1 MGSSKAKEVSRLVE
15 VGITQRRF
23 YLQTLR
29 YLFLWLV
36 IIHIASVGFFS
47 WREWQ
52 KPMKDSYPR
61 IIAGLLKYVSQSEKY
76 SWVDWMLGRE
86 KPGDIEK
93 CLGYVNLYTK
103 KWLIIASRKAFWWE
117 AGWSALF
124 CVSLAVRGRRRAQK
138 TRRGM
143 EREDGLT
150 LRSKKGRIIIPCRR
164 QKFLSPFPSYF
175 KIPYEYENLG
185 LLVLGASGFG
195 KTVFLNYLLKSI
207 LENKPYND
215 HEQKIIIHNA
225 KGDFTSYFHGRDDTV
240 LFSFTDPR
248 GVSWNLLQDLFSFQ
262 FKPSLEVGG
271 IASCL
276 IPPGDDIWRVG
287 ARQIVSG
294 MLLHILL
301 TKHGK
306 VSNADIRNFLQ
317 LTPKE
322 TYDVLMQLP
331 ETQRYA
337 LPLQKAE
344 AESNVSFSFAVSTTP
359 RIMEIFDPLDDEAN
373 FSLRRDFLDNPKKQ
387 ILIIQ
392 SHPKVR
398 ERLKNLLALAF
409 QVLIQELLSRENID
423 LYPRTLLS
431 KKQYWFILDEF
442 FSLGRIPSLRDALTA
457 GRSKGMSLVIATQE
471 FGGIQEN
478 YPERGF
484 LDQLKGNTAVKAC
497 FRLGSDVDLKVAS
510 DLFSN
515 SEITGLQESHSLG
528 VVDYRDGVQESEK
541 IEKRQ
546 VVLPGEIQRLRK
558 NEFFASVPGQPVSRY
573 QTKYFEPPKIA
584 PAREEY
590 PPGHWERETEF
601 SKAVRPK
608 SKEEAKAPG
617 GEKALPGP
625 GQI

>member
-36 IIHIASVGFFS
+36 IIYIASIGFFT

-52 KPMKDSYPR
+52 KPLLSSYPR
-61 IIAGLLKYVSQSEKY
+61 IIAGLVKYIFQNEEY
-76 SWVDWMLGRE
+76 SWVDWMLGRG
-86 KPGDIEK
+86 KSGDINKYLEYIK
-93 CLGYVNLYTK
+93 LYTK
-103 KWLIIASRKAFWWE
+103 TWLIIASRKVFWWE
-117 AGWSALF
+117 VGWLAVF
-124 CVSLAVRGRRRAQK
+124 CISLIVRGRRRAQK
-138 TRRGM
+138 RHRGV

-150 LRSKKGRIIIPCRR
+150 FRSKKGRIIVPCRR
-164 QKFLSPFPSYF
+164 QKLLSPLPSYF
-175 KIPYEYENLG
+175 KVPYEYENLG
-185 LLVLGASGFG
+185 LLVMGASGFG
-195 KTVFLNYLLKSI
+195 KTVFLNYLLKNI
-207 LENKPYND
+207 LKNKPYND
-215 HEQKIIIHNA
+215 HKQKIIIHDA
-225 KGDFTSYFHGRDDTV
+225 KGDFTSYFYGRDDTI

-248 GVSWNLLQDLFSFQ
+248 GVSWDLLRDLFSFQ
-262 FKPSLEVGG
+262 FKPTLEVGG

-276 IPPGDDIWRVG
+276 VPPGDDIWRVG
-287 ARQIVSG
+287 ARQIISG

-301 TKHGK
+301 TKHEK
-306 VSNADIRNFLQ
+306 VSNADIRDFLR

-322 TYDVLMQLP
+322 IYKVLMQLP

-337 LPLQKAE
+337 VPLQKAE
-344 AESNVSFSFAVSTTP
+344 ADSNVSFSFTVSTQP
-359 RIMEIFDPLDDEAN
+359 RIMEIFEPLDDEAN
-373 FSLRRDFLDNPKKQ
+373 FSLKRDFLENPEKQ

-398 ERLKNLLALAF
+398 ERLKNLLSLAF
-409 QVLIQELLSRENID
+409 QVLIQEILSLENVD

-478 YPERGF
+478 YPEKGF
-484 LDQLKGNTAVKAC
+484 LDQLKGNTAVKVC

-510 DLFSN
+510 DLFSD

-528 VVDYRDGVQESEK
+528 VMDYRDGVQESEK

-573 QTKYFEPPKIA
+573 RTKYFEPPKIA

-590 PPGHWERETEF
+590 PPGHWEK
-601 SKAVRPK
+601 KAEPGKVVEPEGK
-608 SKEEAKAPG
+608 GEIKAQKGGKEWP
-617 GEKALPGP
+617 L
-625 GQI
+625 

>member
-1 MGSSKAKEVSRLVE
+1 MASSKAKDVSKLVE

-29 YLFLWLV
+29 YLFLWLL
-36 IIHIASVGFFS
+36 IIYVASVGFFS

-52 KPMKDSYPR
+52 KPANDSYLH
-61 IIAGLLKYVSQSEKY
+61 IITGLLNYVSQNEKY
-76 SWVDWMLGRE
+76 SWGDLMLGR
-86 KPGDIEK
+86 KQPADIEECFK
-93 CLGYVNLYTK
+93 YIKIYSKT
-103 KWLIIASRKAFWWE
+103 WLIIASRKTFWWE
-117 AGWSALF
+117 VGWLAVFSI
-124 CVSLAVRGRRRAQK
+124 SLVVRGRRRAQK
-138 TRRGM
+138 IHRGM
-143 EREDGLT
+143 KREDVLT
-150 LRSKKGRIIIPCRR
+150 LRRKKGRIIIPCRR
-164 QKFLSPFPSYF
+164 RHFWSLLPSYF

-185 LLVLGASGFG
+185 LLVIGASGFG

-207 LENKPYND
+207 LQNKPYND
-215 HEQKIIIHNA
+215 HKQKIIIHDA
-225 KGDFTSYFHGRDDTV
+225 KGDFTSYFYGRDDTV

-248 GVSWNLLQDLFSFQ
+248 GVSWNLLDDLFSFQ

-287 ARQIVSG
+287 ARQIISG

-301 TKHGK
+301 TKQGK
-306 VSNADIRNFLQ
+306 VSNADIRDFLN
-317 LTPKE
+317 LTSKQ
-322 TYDVLMQLP
+322 THDVLMQLP

-337 LPLQKAE
+337 LPLQKAG
-344 AESNVSFSFAVSTTP
+344 ADSNVSFSFAVSTQP
-359 RIMEIFDPLDDEAN
+359 RIMEIFEPLDDEAN
-373 FSLRRDFLDNPKKQ
+373 FSLKRDFLDNPKKQ

-398 ERLKNLLALAF
+398 ERLKNLLSLAF
-409 QVLIQELLSRENID
+409 QVLIQEILSMDNVD
-423 LYPRTLLS
+423 LYPGTLLS
-431 KKQYWFILDEF
+431 KKQHWFILDEF

-484 LDQLKGNTAVKAC
+484 LDQLKGNTAAKVC

-510 DLFSN
+510 DLFSD

-528 VVDYRDGVQESEK
+528 VMDYRDGVQESEK

-573 QTKYFEPPKIA
+573 QTKYFEPTKIA

-590 PPGHWERETEF
+590 PPGHWKKTGKPCKVLEKKPKRETE
-601 SKAVRPK
+601 SPEREI
-608 SKEEAKAPG
+608 SWKEG
-617 GEKALPGP
+617 M
-625 GQI
+625 